1 MDLGV
6 RLRPRGERSL
16 TLNSHIGLPRRC
28 STVRTK
34 GGVEASRCDSVRLSR
49 LVTQRALCGKPG
61 RVCLHSSTIA
71 TYRPISARLRAAGS
85 RRTPQRVQHTT
96 TCTLPQVPQTGNLA
110 KAPSLLLCLSCGWA
124 HGRAASAHSFTRASL
139 RHDGAY
145 SHSFQLVHK
154 ARQERAIMASQVIP
168 VSFSEVVN
176 VRRALSPLAQRALA
190 RTS

>member
-1 MDLGV
+1 MAYHQ
-6 RLRPRGERSL
+6 RRERVSL
-16 TLNSHIGLPRRC
+16 
-28 STVRTK
+28 
-34 GGVEASRCDSVRLSR
+34 
-49 LVTQRALCGKPG
+49 
-61 RVCLHSSTIA
+61 
-71 TYRPISARLRAAGS
+71 
-85 RRTPQRVQHTT
+85 
-96 TCTLPQVPQTGNLA
+96 
-110 KAPSLLLCLSCGWA
+110 AP
-124 HGRAASAHSFTRASL
+124 RASL